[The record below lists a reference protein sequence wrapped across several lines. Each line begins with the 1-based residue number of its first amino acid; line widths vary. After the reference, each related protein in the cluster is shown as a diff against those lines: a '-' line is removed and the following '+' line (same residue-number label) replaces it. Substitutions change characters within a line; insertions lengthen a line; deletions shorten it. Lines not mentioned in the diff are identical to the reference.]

1 MNKFKS
7 KVIDGLTYEPM
18 GVLNFQEVYGFYYD
32 GDLPANYREIVKQ
45 EIMEFQRE
53 QRRIEAKVRKD
64 KWDFEKFGRTF

>member
-1 MNKFKS
+1 MKFKS
-7 KVIDGLTYEPM
+7 KIIEGLTYEPM